1 MQVPTHKVRD
11 GYVNSFLPP
20 DSLSD
25 DAVRERA
32 ASAAAS
38 AAAPRAPTLD
48 PTWGPLV
55 PEMNKAPPRPSRKGP
70 GGPAWAPGD
79 RRQLG
84 GFDARFHSTAACGPL
99 PVISTHMHARF
110 NSREDTCAPCFASF
124 GSHTA
129 LPLHDHASAISPGCC
144 LELMSKCTCHD
155 HLQHHGMSRLGH
167 HSARKP
173 RGAM

>member
-1 MQVPTHKVRD
+1 MLFDLIASANCKYGQPRCMQVPTHKVRD

-99 PVISTHMHARF
+99 
-110 NSREDTCAPCFASF
+110 